1 MFDPIMINETFKFFR
16 NTKSYLVVDVESLN
30 VKLMDES
37 EDLIDRMKKKKDFL
51 VGGRQFKK
59 ILFHEETCKTV
70 ELILVKVNVEV
81 NGLTLITLH
90 HEYLTPVFDLT
101 VGKFIF
107 GYHMHYDHDVI

>member
-1 MFDPIMINETFKFFR
+1 
-16 NTKSYLVVDVESLN
+16 
-30 VKLMDES
+30 
-37 EDLIDRMKKKKDFL
+37 MK
-51 VGGRQFKK
+51 
-59 ILFHEETCKTV
+59 IISHEETCKTV